1 MVKQSGKYPIYRKY
15 TNNRSYFKIE
25 NEKQFIEIQIMGTKF
40 FPHEVTAKIL
50 PDFQLIKDMET
61 LHNGH
66 WVEST
71 EDEFEE
77 ISTKSKT

>member
-1 MVKQSGKYPIYRKY
+1 MVKQSEKYPLYRKY
-15 TNNRSYFKIE
+15 ANNRSYFKLE

-40 FPHEVTAKIL
+40 FTHKITAKIL
-50 PDFQLIKDMET
+50 PDFQLIRDMET
-61 LHNGH
+61 LHNDH

-77 ISTKSKT
+77 ISTKSKA